1 MHYIIHAYDHTDPDA
16 LDRRMAARP
25 AHLAYVS
32 QLKAKDQFVLG
43 GALLDPDG
51 KMIGSMLMLNLETED
66 HLNEYLKKRPVYCAG
81 RLGYHR
87 RKTLSPSQCMTV
99 APVLASA
106 CLLIF
111 LGSLSSC
118 GHERKM
124 KTATAT
130 VDTTVFDDDTLEVNG
145 VPKVKKTEHAR

>member
-25 AHLAYVS
+25 AHFNYVQ

-66 HLNEYLKKRPVYCAG
+66 QLNEYLKNDPYIVQG
-81 RLGYHR
+81 
-87 RKTLSPSQCMTV
+87 V
-99 APVLASA
+99 W
-106 CLLIF
+106 
-111 LGSLSSC
+111 
-118 GHERKM
+118 
-124 KTATAT
+124 
-130 VDTTVFDDDTLEVNG
+130 DTID
-145 VPKVKKTEHAR
+145 VKPFRQANV